1 MLHLHAHVYVR
12 DVWTSRREDSLEQD
26 VWKRLS
32 GSCRSQPAAGS
43 APVSGGGSSYAVVA
57 DGSDGKPST
66 GRRGST
72 GERLVTRIK
81 TLGRMKGEPSDC
93 GAAVTAEK
101 ENSGAVAAA
110 GGAVTAEPAAAASKT
125 GTDRGRGGSRKRR
138 AVSRYR
144 SRKR

>member
-1 MLHLHAHVYVR
+1 M
-12 DVWTSRREDSLEQD
+12 
-26 VWKRLS
+26 
-32 GSCRSQPAAGS
+32 
-43 APVSGGGSSYAVVA
+43 VA
-57 DGSDGKPST
+57 DSSSDGKPST

-72 GERLVTRIK
+72 GERLVTCIK
-81 TLGRMKGEPSDC
+81 TLGRVKGEPSDC

-138 AVSRYR
+138 VVSRYR